1 MQVNKYLIIKK
12 FSGWKAAA
20 RITDKKPSLH
30 PDEIAIYLSINIP
43 DTLFQRP
50 ALKAEIKIEDKL
62 VPAQISADVI
72 DNIQQIIQ
80 ENLNIKVEISQV
92 TQS

>member
-1 MQVNKYLIIKK
+1 MQISKYLVIKK
-12 FSGWKAAA
+12 CSVWKASA

-50 ALKAEIKIEDKL
+50 ALKAEIKIEEKL

-80 ENLNIKVEISQV
+80 ENLNVKVEL
-92 TQS
+92 TQIIQ